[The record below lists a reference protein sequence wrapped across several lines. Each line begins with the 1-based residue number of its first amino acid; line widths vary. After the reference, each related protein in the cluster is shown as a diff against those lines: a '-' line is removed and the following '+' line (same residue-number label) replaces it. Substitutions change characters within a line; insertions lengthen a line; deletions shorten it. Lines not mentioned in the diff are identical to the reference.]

1 MPKTRT
7 RFVCQQ
13 CGYVAARWSG
23 RCPQC
28 EQWNTLVET
37 LEQRRGPGVSRVPA
51 QNVPQ
56 PITSISTDG
65 FARIPV
71 PLEEF
76 NRTLGGGIVPGSV
89 VLIGGDPGIGKSTL
103 LLQISALLAANGK
116 ATLYV
121 SGEESVQQIK
131 MRAHRL
137 NIAEEQLYVIAE
149 TNLNQIL
156 DQIERLGPQLV
167 IVDSIQAVY
176 LDELES
182 SAGSIGQVRECA
194 TALLR
199 MAKSQGIPVFLVGHV
214 TKEGAIAGPRVL
226 EHMVDTVLYLEGE
239 RFHSYRLLRSVKN
252 RFGSTNEVGVFEM
265 QEQGLAEIANPSEA
279 FLSER
284 LASATGSVVAV
295 TMEGTRP
302 LLVEIQ
308 ALTTATSSGLPRRT
322 ANGIDFN
329 RLLLLVAV
337 LSKRVGLKLA
347 TQDVFVNVVGGL
359 RISEPAAD
367 LGVAAAIA
375 SSLRGVPVPDDFVFL
390 GEVGLSGELR
400 SVGQADRRLNEAA
413 KLGFK
418 RCIVPRSLRIGHG
431 SASVGPDRVPVAEIE
446 VLRARSIGEALD
458 LALRQ

>member
-1 MPKTRT
+1 M
-7 RFVCQQ
+7 
-13 CGYVAARWSG
+13 
-23 RCPQC
+23 
-28 EQWNTLVET
+28 VET
-37 LEQRRGPGVSRVPA
+37 VEERAVPLASRHAP
-51 QNVPQ
+51 QTTPQ
-56 PITSISTDG
+56 PISAISTDG

-71 PLEEF
+71 AMDEF
-76 NRTLGGGIVPGSV
+76 NRALGGGIVPGSV

-103 LLQISALLAANGK
+103 LLQVSSLLAATGK
-116 ATLYV
+116 PTLYV
-121 SGEESVQQIK
+121 SGEESTQQLK
-131 MRAHRL
+131 MRADRL
-137 NIAEEQLYVIAE
+137 GIAEDHLYILSE

-156 DQIERLGPQLV
+156 AHIDQLKPDLV
-167 IVDSIQAVY
+167 VVDSVQAVY

-182 SAGSIGQVRECA
+182 SAGSIGQVRECTA
-194 TALLR
+194 ALLR
-199 MAKSQGIPVFLVGHV
+199 LAKSRHIPMFLVGHV

-239 RFHSYRLLRSVKN
+239 RFHAYRLLRSVKN

-265 QEQGLAEIANPSEA
+265 QEQGLVEIANPSQA

-284 LASATGSVVAV
+284 LPSASGSVVAV
-295 TMEGTRP
+295 TMEGSRP

-337 LSKRVGLKLA
+337 LSKRVGLKLG

-359 RISEPAAD
+359 RITEPAAD

-375 SSLRGVPVPDDFVFL
+375 SSYRNVPVRDDCVMV

-400 SVGQADRRLNEAA
+400 SVGQADKRLGEAA
-413 KLGFK
+413 KLGFQ
-418 RCIVPRSLRIGHG
+418 RCILPQSLRLARASG
-431 SASVGPDRVPVAEIE
+431 SGME
-446 VLRARSIGEALD
+446 LQRARSVVEALD
-458 LALRQ
+458 IALQR

>member
-1 MPKTRT
+1 LTKTRT

-13 CGYVAARWSG
+13 CGYAAPRWSG

-37 LEQRRGPGVSRVPA
+37 LEQRPGPGASRVSA
-51 QNVPQ
+51 QNFPQ

-65 FARIPV
+65 FSRIPV
-71 PLEEF
+71 PLQEF

-103 LLQISALLAANGK
+103 LLQLSALLAANGK
-116 ATLYV
+116 PTLYV

-131 MRAHRL
+131 MRARRL
-137 NIAEEQLYVIAE
+137 DIGQEQLYVIAE

-156 DQIERLGPQLV
+156 GQIERLGPQLV
-167 IVDSIQAVY
+167 VVDSIQAVY

-199 MAKSQGIPVFLVGHV
+199 MAKSQSIPVFIVGHV

-265 QEQGLAEIANPSEA
+265 QEQGLAEITNPSEA

-302 LLVEIQ
+302 ILVEIQ

-337 LSKRVGLKLA
+337 LSKRVGFKLA

-375 SSLRGVPVPDDFVFL
+375 SSLRGVPVPDDCVFL

-413 KLGFK
+413 KLGFR
-418 RCIVPRSLRIGHG
+418 RCIVPRSLRLGHG
-431 SASVGPDRVPVAEIE
+431 PASAGQESASVSQLE

>member
-1 MPKTRT
+1 MTKTRT

-13 CGYVAARWSG
+13 CGYAAPRWSG

-37 LEQRRGPGVSRVPA
+37 LEQRPGPGASRVSA
-51 QNVPQ
+51 QNFPQ

-65 FARIPV
+65 FSRIPV
-71 PLEEF
+71 PLQEF

-103 LLQISALLAANGK
+103 LLQLSALLAANGK
-116 ATLYV
+116 PTLYV

-131 MRAHRL
+131 MRARRL
-137 NIAEEQLYVIAE
+137 DIGQEQLYVIAE

-156 DQIERLGPQLV
+156 GQIERLGPQLV
-167 IVDSIQAVY
+167 VVDSIQAVY

-199 MAKSQGIPVFLVGHV
+199 MAKSQSIPVFIVGHV

-265 QEQGLAEIANPSEA
+265 QEQGLAEITNPSEA
-279 FLSER
+279 
-284 LASATGSVVAV
+284 
-295 TMEGTRP
+295 
-302 LLVEIQ
+302 
-308 ALTTATSSGLPRRT
+308 
-322 ANGIDFN
+322 
-329 RLLLLVAV
+329 
-337 LSKRVGLKLA
+337 
-347 TQDVFVNVVGGL
+347 
-359 RISEPAAD
+359 
-367 LGVAAAIA
+367 
-375 SSLRGVPVPDDFVFL
+375 
-390 GEVGLSGELR
+390 
-400 SVGQADRRLNEAA
+400 
-413 KLGFK
+413 
-418 RCIVPRSLRIGHG
+418 
-431 SASVGPDRVPVAEIE
+431 
-446 VLRARSIGEALD
+446 
-458 LALRQ
+458 

>member
-1 MPKTRT
+1 
-7 RFVCQQ
+7 
-13 CGYVAARWSG
+13 
-23 RCPQC
+23 
-28 EQWNTLVET
+28 
-37 LEQRRGPGVSRVPA
+37 
-51 QNVPQ
+51 
-56 PITSISTDG
+56 
-65 FARIPV
+65 
-71 PLEEF
+71 
-76 NRTLGGGIVPGSV
+76 
-89 VLIGGDPGIGKSTL
+89 
-103 LLQISALLAANGK
+103 
-116 ATLYV
+116 
-121 SGEESVQQIK
+121 
-131 MRAHRL
+131 
-137 NIAEEQLYVIAE
+137 
-149 TNLNQIL
+149 
-156 DQIERLGPQLV
+156 
-167 IVDSIQAVY
+167 
-176 LDELES
+176 
-182 SAGSIGQVRECA
+182 
-194 TALLR
+194 
-199 MAKSQGIPVFLVGHV
+199 VFLVGHV